1 MGLGGLGTVRVVS
14 PRGWAHLLHCP
25 QAPGPAQGQTGVCAT
40 RGPFA
45 VRVEA
50 PRRGLPGARASAL
63 TLPQGCSRFQRMAGT
78 VLLRAFC

>member
-1 MGLGGLGTVRVVS
+1 MGLGGLGTVRVVGTPAPLS
-14 PRGWAHLLHCP
+14 PGT
-25 QAPGPAQGQTGVCAT
+25 AQGQTGVCAT
-40 RGPFA
+40 RGPFG

>member
-25 QAPGPAQGQTGVCAT
+25 QAPGTAQGQTGVCAT
-40 RGPFA
+40 RGPFG

-50 PRRGLPGARASAL
+50 PRGAPLESAWKPRAAACPGHGR
-63 TLPQGCSRFQRMAGT
+63 QR
-78 VLLRAFC
+78 